1 MSPSQAVAARARQT
15 VDKSAKEAELA
26 QLVTNIAT
34 IDQKIKEVKE
44 KIDNIDP
51 SIRGQKLID
60 LQKSLK
66 TQKDNL
72 ERDRRNED
80 RKRES
85 AQRALAPL
93 GGGYVKE
100 DSLASFLRQVERKYN
115 QLQGGMAYYHNYY
128 NYYY

>member
-1 MSPSQAVAARARQT
+1 MLFRNITEISE
-15 VDKSAKEAELA
+15 DCYNLKLEAWL
-26 QLVTNIAT
+26 T
-34 IDQKIKEVKE
+34 
-44 KIDNIDP
+44 P
-51 SIRGQKLID
+51 
-60 LQKSLK
+60 
-66 TQKDNL
+66 KDNL